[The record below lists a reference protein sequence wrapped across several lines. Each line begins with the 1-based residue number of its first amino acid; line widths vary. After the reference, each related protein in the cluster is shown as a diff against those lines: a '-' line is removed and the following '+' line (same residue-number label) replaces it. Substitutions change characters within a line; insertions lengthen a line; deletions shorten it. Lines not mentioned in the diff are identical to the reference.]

1 MGTAARST
9 STRLLVLATLAALAT
24 LVALVGCGGVRSAGP
39 EARGPAPAGATS
51 APAAGA
57 SPAAAG
63 ARAAPE
69 RARLIITSISLGA
82 TPNYI
87 ARDLGFWAEE
97 GIEPDLV
104 LVPGAATPA
113 QALVAGEVDFVAGAG
128 ATTVPSAL
136 EGAGLVILAVQINS
150 FPNVIMA
157 PVIERMEDLRGKRL
171 GITRRGAASDFAARF
186 ALQHFGL
193 RPDDDVALVPLGD
206 GPATLTGLTTNA
218 ADAGVLNDFQV
229 VTARGM
235 GYHELADVGQLGVEY
250 AQTGQVT
257 TTRNVDERPDYVR
270 RFLRGWTRG
279 LAYFLT
285 NREGALT
292 LAAKYLN
299 TDNMALLEAA
309 YHDYAPRVQR
319 IPYPRPGGVQTVLDT
334 LVATNPRAATAR
346 PEQFYTDRFI
356 RELDEAGWFKQLYG
370 E

>member
-1 MGTAARST
+1 M
-9 STRLLVLATLAALAT
+9 LA
-24 LVALVGCGGVRSAGP
+24 
-39 EARGPAPAGATS
+39 EARRLGLDVLTPCLVMLIAACA
-51 APAAGA
+51 APAAG
-57 SPAAAG
+57 PAAPSQA
-63 ARAAPE
+63 ASAPRAAPTVAVQAASVAAPAPAAPRE
-69 RARLIITSISLGA
+69 KELAKLIITSISVGA

-113 QALVAGEVDFVAGAG
+113 QALVAGEVQFVAGAG

-136 EGAGLVILAVQINS
+136 EGAGLVILAVQINT

-157 PVIERMEDLRGKRL
+157 PAVQRMEDLKGKRL

-186 ALQHFGL
+186 ALRRFNLQ
-193 RPDDDVALVPLGD
+193 PDDDVALIQLGD
-206 GPATLTGLTTNA
+206 GPATLTGMTTDA
-218 ADAGVLNDFQV
+218 VDAGVLNDFQV

-235 GYHELADVGQLGVEY
+235 GYHELADVSQLGVEY

-257 TTRNVDERPDYVR
+257 ATRIADERPDYVR

-285 NREGALT
+285 NREGT
-292 LAAKYLN
+292 LPVAAKYLQ
-299 TDNMALLEAA
+299 TDDMALLEAA
-309 YHDYAPRVQR
+309 YRDYVPRVQR

-334 LVATNPRAATAR
+334 LVSTNPRAATAR
-346 PEQFYTDRFI
+346 PEQFYNDRFI
-356 RELDEAGWFKQLYG
+356 RELDESGHFRALYG